1 MSMHLL
7 KRATLLRS
15 SEIIMDPS
23 SFLWIVRDSLR
34 YSTFSKTHIQAS
46 NTFAELFVIA
56 GYMNCWDVACG
67 YIEFKVQLASRRFT
81 GFSNTSLREWYV
93 SYTHSLKGRHMFYN
107 KGLWLVRWSSLV
119 AIKILCHSID
129 RALHIK
135 NWNQFCKR
143 AMKQGVRRG
152 CDAEGLN

>member
-56 GYMNCWDVACG
+56 GYIKLLGCC
-67 YIEFKVQLASRRFT
+67 
-81 GFSNTSLREWYV
+81 
-93 SYTHSLKGRHMFYN
+93 
-107 KGLWLVRWSSLV
+107 LWL
-119 AIKILCHSID
+119 H
-129 RALHIK
+129 
-135 NWNQFCKR
+135 
-143 AMKQGVRRG
+143 
-152 CDAEGLN
+152 